1 VTGLTGPRPAI
12 DTPRALEALKIEAL
26 ATGLRADEATLALLG
41 GAEALTVHEYATTG
55 GIPLRVGG
63 LDINV
68 PFDEWYCDRAT
79 IELVLAGNA
88 LSLRH
93 DGIDWPVDHVYP
105 LPGYLGTTD
114 ARGNRVDDVVFTH
127 LDRFRLSPIMGCAY
141 DCAFCDLPGRI
152 VLRPL
157 DQLLDAAEVA
167 MADPVLPVR
176 HALISGGSPGP
187 KHEEAFADMVVALVR
202 QLSPRLEVDVMMAP
216 NASGPQV
223 VQRLVEAGVHG
234 FSLNLEVASDAGALH
249 IRGKHRRSHPHFDAT
264 VDTAVGLLG
273 CTGRVRSLI
282 LPGLEAAEDTLAGV
296 ERIAALGADPVL
308 SPFRPA
314 RSTVLEHHEPVAAQ
328 LLREVLDGAR
338 EIVAR
343 HGVRLG
349 PRCLPC
355 QHNTLTFPW
364 DAA

>member
-1 VTGLTGPRPAI
+1 
-12 DTPRALEALKIEAL
+12 
-26 ATGLRADEATLALLG
+26 
-41 GAEALTVHEYATTG
+41 
-55 GIPLRVGG
+55 
-63 LDINV
+63 
-68 PFDEWYCDRAT
+68 
-79 IELVLAGNA
+79 
-88 LSLRH
+88 
-93 DGIDWPVDHVYP
+93 
-105 LPGYLGTTD
+105 
-114 ARGNRVDDVVFTH
+114 
-127 LDRFRLSPIMGCAY
+127 
-141 DCAFCDLPGRI
+141 
-152 VLRPL
+152 
-157 DQLLDAAEVA
+157 
-167 MADPVLPVR
+167 
-176 HALISGGSPGP
+176 
-187 KHEEAFADMVVALVR
+187 
-202 QLSPRLEVDVMMAP
+202 MMAP